1 MSKNWGLSPSTD
13 RTGLRLGRQLNNLT
27 NQGCGGPKVM
37 NMLKPRR
44 RELFIEALIRV
55 AGFSAIL
62 FVVLIFIFL
71 VKEGAP
77 ALWETSLANL
87 FGQRWYPNE
96 RLFGTTPLILGSL
109 LVTGGAVVIA
119 LPLGLAT
126 AVFIRE
132 LAPNWLREI
141 LKPLIEVLAGIPS
154 VVLGFL
160 GMVAVAPLVRETLNV
175 PTGLTAFTGSLML
188 AYMALPTII
197 SVAEDAIDAVP
208 STYRDGAL
216 ALGATHWQTIWRVV
230 LPAARSGVI
239 IAVMLGIGRAI
250 GETMAVMM
258 VTGNAARIP
267 REWNALFLP
276 VRTMTATIA
285 AEMGEVAQGSTHYHV
300 LFTVGILLFLVTFLI
315 NAVAS
320 TVIIKGGP
328 RRGGR
333 LMG

>member
-1 MSKNWGLSPSTD
+1 M
-13 RTGLRLGRQLNNLT
+13 
-27 NQGCGGPKVM
+27 NQARA
-37 NMLKPRR
+37 RR
-44 RELFIEALIRV
+44 RESLIAGLIRA

-62 FVVLIFIFL
+62 FVALIFTFL
-71 VKEGAP
+71 LKEGAP
-77 ALWETSLANL
+77 AFWEVSLRNL
-87 FGQRWYPNE
+87 FGERWYPNE
-96 RLFGTTPLILGSL
+96 GLFGTLPLILGSL
-109 LVTGGAVVIA
+109 LVTAGAVVIA

-126 AVFIRE
+126 AIFVRE
-132 LAPNWLREI
+132 LAPDWLREI
-141 LKPLIEVLAGIPS
+141 LKPLIEILAGIPS

-160 GMVAVAPLVRETLNV
+160 GMVAVAPLMRESLDI

-208 STYRDGAL
+208 KGYRDGAL
-216 ALGATHWQTIWRVV
+216 AMGATHWQTIWRVV
-230 LPAARSGVI
+230 IPAARSGVI

-267 REWNALFLP
+267 REWYALFMP
-276 VRTMTATIA
+276 ARTMTATIA

-300 LFTVGILLFLVTFLI
+300 LFAVGILLFVITFAI
-315 NAVAS
+315 NAIAS
-320 TVIIKGGP
+320 AVIVKGGS

>member
-1 MSKNWGLSPSTD
+1 M
-13 RTGLRLGRQLNNLT
+13 
-27 NQGCGGPKVM
+27 
-37 NMLKPRR
+37 RR
-44 RELFIEALIRV
+44 SDSRWRELLIETLIRV
-55 AGFSAIL
+55 AGFSAIF
-62 FVVLIFIFL
+62 FVALIFLFL
-71 VKEGAP
+71 LKEGAP
-77 ALWETSLANL
+77 AFWETSLGNL
-87 FGQRWYPNE
+87 FGKRWYPNE
-96 RLFGTTPLILGSL
+96 DLFGTWPLILGSL
-109 LVTGGAVVIA
+109 LVTVGAVVMA

-160 GMVAVAPLVRETLNV
+160 GMVTVAPLVRETLDV

-188 AYMALPTII
+188 AYMALPTMI

-208 STYRDGAL
+208 KSYRDGAL
-216 ALGATHWQTIWRVV
+216 ALGATRWQAIWRVV

-239 IAVMLGIGRAI
+239 MAVMLGIGRAI

-267 REWNALFLP
+267 REWYALFLP

-300 LFTVGILLFLVTFLI
+300 LFAVGILLFVVTFII
-315 NAVAS
+315 NAIAS
-320 TVIIKGGP
+320 LVVIKGSS

>member
-1 MSKNWGLSPSTD
+1 M
-13 RTGLRLGRQLNNLT
+13 QI
-27 NQGCGGPKVM
+27 
-37 NMLKPRR
+37 LKPGQ
-44 RELFIEALIRV
+44 REFLLETLIRV
-55 AGFSAIL
+55 AGFSAIF
-62 FVVLIFIFL
+62 FVALIFLFL
-71 VKEGAP
+71 IREGTP
-77 ALWETSLANL
+77 AFVETPLGNL
-87 FGQRWYPNE
+87 FGSRWYPNE
-96 RLFGTTPLILGSL
+96 DLFGTWPLILGSL
-109 LVTGGAVVIA
+109 LVTAGAVIIA

-132 LAPNWLREI
+132 LAPNWVREI

-160 GMVAVAPLVRETLNV
+160 GMVVVNPLVRETLNV

-208 STYRDGAL
+208 RTYRDGAL
-216 ALGATHWQTIWRVV
+216 ALGATHWQTIWRVM
-230 LPAARSGVI
+230 LPSARSGVI

-258 VTGNAARIP
+258 VTGNAARVP
-267 REWNALFLP
+267 HEWYALFLP

-300 LFTVGILLFLVTFLI
+300 LFAVGILLLVVTFVI
-315 NAVAS
+315 NAIAS
-320 TVIIKGGP
+320 AVIIRGGP

>member
-1 MSKNWGLSPSTD
+1 V
-13 RTGLRLGRQLNNLT
+13 RGR
-27 NQGCGGPKVM
+27 
-37 NMLKPRR
+37 
-44 RELFIEALIRV
+44 EFWIETLIRV
-55 AGFSAIL
+55 AGFSAIF
-62 FVVLIFIFL
+62 FVLLIFGFL
-71 VKEGAP
+71 LKEGVP
-77 ALWETSLANL
+77 AFWEVPLGNL
-87 FGQRWYPNE
+87 FGERWYPNE
-96 RLFGTTPLILGSL
+96 ELFGTMPLILGSL
-109 LVTGGAVVIA
+109 LVTAGAVAIS

-132 LAPNWLREI
+132 LAPDWLHEI

-160 GMVAVAPLVRETLNV
+160 GMVAVAPLVREWLEV

-188 AYMALPTII
+188 AYMALPTMI

-208 STYRDGAL
+208 RAYRDGAL

-239 IAVMLGIGRAI
+239 MAVMLGIGRAI

-267 REWNALFLP
+267 DEWGALFLP
-276 VRTMTATIA
+276 ARTMTATIA
-285 AEMGEVAQGSTHYHV
+285 AEMGEVAQGGTHYHV
-300 LFTVGILLFLVTFLI
+300 LFAVGILLFVITFI
-315 NAVAS
+315 VNAIAS
-320 TVIIKGGP
+320 IVVIKGGP